1 MQKILVI
8 QTAFIGDVVLA
19 TALIESLHQQY
30 PQAAIDVV
38 VRKGNENLF
47 NEHPFISELIVWDKK
62 NSKYLNWL
70 SILKKIRAKKYELL
84 INVQRFTAT
93 GLWTILSNATITI
106 GFDKNPFSFL
116 FTHKVKH
123 DLAILNQ
130 DVLVGEIS
138 KTEVHEINRNHKLI
152 ESLGALKLCMPKLY
166 PTKADYEKVK
176 IYQTEKYITI
186 APASVWFTKQFP
198 LTAWVS
204 LMNEL
209 NFEGPIYILGGPSDK
224 ALGDKIINE
233 LVSLH
238 SKAPN
243 TSITSITSITS
254 STKTASK
261 KIINL
266 SGALGFLASATLQQK
281 AVMNYVNDSAPLHFC
296 SAMNAPVVAIYCST
310 IPSFGFGPLSTN
322 SFIVETQQKLN
333 CRPCGLHGKKQCP
346 LGHFNCAKTIENA
359 QLIAP
364 LLQMAQH

>member
-19 TALIESLHQQY
+19 TALVESLHEQY
-30 PQAAIDVV
+30 PQASIDMV
-38 VRKGNENLF
+38 VRKGNETLF
-47 NEHPFISELIVWDKK
+47 NEHPFIAELIVWDKK

-70 SILKKIRAKKYELL
+70 SILKKIRAKKYDLL

-93 GLWTILSNATITI
+93 GLWTILSNANITI

-116 FTHKVKH
+116 FTYKVKH
-123 DLAILNQ
+123 DLAILKQ

-138 KTEVHEINRNHKLI
+138 KNEVHEINRNHKLT
-152 ESLGALKLCMPKLY
+152 EPLGALKLCMPKLY
-166 PTKADYEKVK
+166 PTKFDYEKVK
-176 IYQTEKYITI
+176 IYKAQKYITI

-204 LMNEL
+204 LINEL
-209 NFEGPIYILGGPSDK
+209 DFEGPIYILGGASDK
-224 ALGDKIINE
+224 VLGDQIVNE
-233 LVSLH
+233 VVSLH
-238 SKAPN
+238 SKAFN
-243 TSITSITSITS
+243 TISTTSTNS
-254 STKTASK
+254 SVSK

-266 SGALGFLASATLQQK
+266 SGELGFLASAALQQK
-281 AVMNYVNDSAPLHFC
+281 AVLNYVNDSAPLHFC
-296 SAMNAPVVAIYCST
+296 SAVNAPVVAIYCST
-310 IPSFGFGPLSTN
+310 ISAFGFGPLSTN
-322 SFIVETQQKLN
+322 SFIVETQQKLS

-346 LGHFNCAKTIENA
+346 LGHFNCAQTIENA